1 MAKTSTPVDERL
13 FAFLATKT
21 IQEDDY
27 LAGLRIAAAKA
38 GLPEIHIAPE
48 QAAYLQLMTRATNA
62 MNIIEVGTLG
72 GYSAIAMARGMPAA
86 GRVITLEIERSHAEF
101 ARQWVA
107 NSDQTGKI
115 EVRIGDASETL
126 KELPDHE
133 ADLIF
138 VDADKAGYVTYL
150 KQAMRLLRP
159 GGILLA
165 DNVLASGEVASGTDE
180 TAVAIRAFLDAAM
193 ATPNMQSVI
202 VPLGDGIFFGV
213 KSD

>member
-1 MAKTSTPVDERL
+1 
-13 FAFLATKT
+13 
-21 IQEDDY
+21 
-27 LAGLRIAAAKA
+27 
-38 GLPEIHIAPE
+38 
-48 QAAYLQLMTRATNA
+48 